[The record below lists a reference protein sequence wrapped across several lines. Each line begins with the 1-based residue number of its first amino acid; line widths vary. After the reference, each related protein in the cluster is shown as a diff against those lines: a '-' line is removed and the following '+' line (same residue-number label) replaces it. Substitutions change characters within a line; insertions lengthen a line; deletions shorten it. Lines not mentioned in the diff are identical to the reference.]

1 MRFIEFLLEAEPV
14 DTDPEDLSSEELQ
27 ARAKKLQKLAKMKA
41 GGKEDRADI
50 EAMKQLKAQISAAK
64 NPKQK
69 ADLQR
74 RFSELKKK
82 GMTDDNQDVSL

>member
-14 DTDPEDLSSEELQ
+14 TTDPEDLSSEELQ
-27 ARAKKLQKLAKMKA
+27 ARAKKLNKLAKMKA
-41 GGKEDRADI
+41 GGKEDRADM
-50 EAMKQLKAQISAAK
+50 EAMKILKDQISTAE

-74 RFSELKKK
+74 RYAELKKK
-82 GMTDDNQDVSL
+82 GMEQQEDVPL